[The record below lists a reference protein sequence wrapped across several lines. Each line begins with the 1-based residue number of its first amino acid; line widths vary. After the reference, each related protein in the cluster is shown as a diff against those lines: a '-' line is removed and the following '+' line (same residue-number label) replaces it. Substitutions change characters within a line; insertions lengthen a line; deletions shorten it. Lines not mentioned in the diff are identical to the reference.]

1 MPEPVLG
8 GATLLMFGTVASAGI
23 RIIAAQKINR
33 KATLVIA
40 LSFALGLSV
49 EMVPEIL
56 CQFPESIKNIF
67 SFRHYNRRSDCYHF
81 KCTDTDERVKTSN
94 FLIIWN

>member
-23 RIIAAQKINR
+23 RIIAAQKINNR

-67 SFRHYNRRSDCYHF
+67 SSGI
-81 KCTDTDERVKTSN
+81 TTGGVTA
-94 FLIIWN
+94 IIQMH